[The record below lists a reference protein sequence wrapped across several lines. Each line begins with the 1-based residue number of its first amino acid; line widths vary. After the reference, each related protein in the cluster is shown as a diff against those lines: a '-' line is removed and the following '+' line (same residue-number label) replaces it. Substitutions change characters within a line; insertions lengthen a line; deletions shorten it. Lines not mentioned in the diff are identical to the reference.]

1 MRSWFRVCFLGFL
14 TIVLA
19 LGELAAAQSAP
30 FRVRPSDIDSEVKD
44 PSKDL
49 KETRTPVTT
58 PKANTSATAKDLQ
71 SIERQTAKANAP
83 VPTRKTSNAFP
94 KSEKDANPKIN
105 IKGSGEPKTGSS
117 QTRVATSSYKG
128 RLKQKAPHSNNY

>member
-1 MRSWFRVCFLGFL
+1 
-14 TIVLA
+14 LA
-19 LGELAAAQSAP
+19 GLAGAQTAP

-58 PKANTSATAKDLQ
+58 PKSNGSATAKDLQ

-83 VPTRKTSNAFP
+83 APTSKRTSNAFS
-94 KSEKDANPKIN
+94 KTEKDSNPKIN

-117 QTRVATSSYKG
+117 QTRVATSTYKG
-128 RLKQKAPHSNNY
+128 RLKQKGPHSNNY